1 MLYTSP
7 VFQAF
12 DDNGDPLAGGKL
24 YTYEA
29 GTTTPKTTYSDYDY
43 QTANSNPLVLDSRG
57 EADPIYGQGWY
68 KWVLKDSNDVE
79 IWTFDNV
86 PGMGCCSAL
95 EEFQDAD
102 LDGNGDL
109 TITHGFETAYL
120 RVMVYDDADR
130 QIIPE
135 YIDGSSEDQIVIG
148 FGDLTL
154 SGTWKVRY
162 GP

>member
-12 DDNGDPLAGGKL
+12 DDNGDPLNGGKL
-24 YTYEA
+24 YTYSA

-43 QTANSNPLVLDSRG
+43 STPNSNPIILDARG

-79 IWTFDNV
+79 IWTFDNI
-86 PGMGCCSAL
+86 PGTGCCSAL
-95 EEFQDAD
+95 EEFTNAD
-102 LDGNGDL
+102 LASGVL
-109 TITHGFETAYL
+109 TVSHGWEVAFLRIT
-120 RVMVYDDADR
+120 VYDESGLEV
-130 QIIPE
+130 IPE
-135 YIDGSSEDQIVIG
+135 YIDSSSDEEFSIG
-148 FGDLTL
+148 FGDVTL
-154 SGTWKVRY
+154 SGTWKVRH